1 MTQSEGLGTLTPDP
15 FGVMLGTGYSR
26 FNSPLG
32 IEGLAKESNG
42 RVDILAVVAPEE
54 GKGHLAMFLAH
65 CMTVYD
71 TICIWE
77 DWNPILG
84 PMLARR
90 GFVRISELDKFK
102 EKITG
107 WRWDR
112 KTPPGNHSDGAV

>member
-1 MTQSEGLGTLTPDP
+1 MNQSAGLGTLTPDP

-26 FNSPLG
+26 FCSPLG
-32 IEGLAKESNG
+32 IEGLAKELNG
-42 RVDILAVVAPEE
+42 RVDILAVIAPDE
-54 GKGHLAMFLAH
+54 GNGHLSLFLAH

-77 DWNPILG
+77 DWNLILG

-90 GFVRISELDKFK
+90 GFVRTSEVDKFK

-112 KTPPGNHSDGAV
+112 KTPPSNHLDGAV